1 MLWLPIEIWIIIFK
15 FLDLKDLFMFKFL
28 SRKSNSIYFSVG
40 REKNLFFLIEASKKV
55 FNVNNYHFNFN
66 SILLKEFILDLKR
79 RFTFSKY
86 LYLRSSLEEISREI
100 TISNIFL
107 HLFYCPRSSFA
118 KSECICARLF
128 LKKEVEVNAE
138 YLENLNILPHLDIDE
153 NEIEMHAFE
162 FNFFWNNEQQR
173 SVINSNVKRCL
184 STFIVQYNKQFLLL
198 FLEIQIRIFMNFFV
212 KLSKSFSK
220 EKDERELFLKMSLYF
235 VRKFSIY
242 VMNSMKFSE
251 LEKLFDEI
259 EFAQFKFLKVI
270 NNKYKEELIKKYED

>member
-15 FLDLKDLFMFKFL
+15 FLDLKDLFSFKFL

-40 REKNLFFLIEASKKV
+40 REKNLFFLIETSKKV
-55 FNVNNYHFNFN
+55 FNLNNYHFNFN
-66 SILLKEFILDLKR
+66 AILLKEFILDLKR

-118 KSECICARLF
+118 KSECICARVF

-270 NNKYKEELIKKYED
+270 NNKYKEELIKKYEN

>member
-1 MLWLPIEIWIIIFK
+1 M
-15 FLDLKDLFMFKFL
+15 
-28 SRKSNSIYFSVG
+28 
-40 REKNLFFLIEASKKV
+40 
-55 FNVNNYHFNFN
+55 NNYQFNFN
-66 SILLKEFILDLKR
+66 AILLKEFILDLKR

-86 LYLRSSLEEISREI
+86 LHLRSSLEEISREI
-100 TISNIFL
+100 TISNIFM

-138 YLENLNILPHLDIDE
+138 YLENLNILPHLDIVE

-162 FNFFWNNEQQR
+162 FNFFWNNEHQR

-184 STFIVQYNKQFLLL
+184 STFIVQYNKEFLLL

-212 KLSKSFSK
+212 RVPKNFSE

-242 VMNSMKFSE
+242 VMNSIKFSE
-251 LEKLFDEI
+251 LDKLFEEI

-270 NNKYKEELIKKYED
+270 NKKYKEELIKKYED

>member
-1 MLWLPIEIWIIIFK
+1 M
-15 FLDLKDLFMFKFL
+15 
-28 SRKSNSIYFSVG
+28 
-40 REKNLFFLIEASKKV
+40 
-55 FNVNNYHFNFN
+55 NNYHFNFN
-66 SILLKEFILDLKR
+66 AILLKEFILDLKR

-100 TISNIFL
+100 TISNIFM

-173 SVINSNVKRCL
+173 SVINSNIKRCL
-184 STFIVQYNKQFLLL
+184 STFIVQYHKQFLLL

>member
-1 MLWLPIEIWIIIFK
+1 M
-15 FLDLKDLFMFKFL
+15 
-28 SRKSNSIYFSVG
+28 G
-40 REKNLFFLIEASKKV
+40 LFFLIDTSKKV
-55 FNVNNYHFNFN
+55 FDVNDYYDNFN
-66 SILLKEFILDLKR
+66 LLLQKNFIVDLKR
-79 RFTFSKY
+79 RFSFSKY

-100 TISNIFL
+100 TISNMFF

-128 LKKEVEVNAE
+128 LKKDLWVNAE
-138 YLENLNILPHLDIDE
+138 YLENLNILPHLEIDE

-242 VMNSMKFSE
+242 VINNIKFSNLNE
-251 LEKLFDEI
+251 LFEEI
-259 EFAQFKFLKVI
+259 DYGQFKFLKVI
-270 NNKYKEELIKKYED
+270 NKKYKEELNRKYED

>member
-1 MLWLPIEIWIIIFK
+1 M
-15 FLDLKDLFMFKFL
+15 
-28 SRKSNSIYFSVG
+28 
-40 REKNLFFLIEASKKV
+40 
-55 FNVNNYHFNFN
+55 NNYHFNFN
-66 SILLKEFILDLKR
+66 AILLKEFILDLKR

-100 TISNIFL
+100 TISNIFM

-162 FNFFWNNEQQR
+162 FNFFWNNDHQR

-242 VMNSMKFSE
+242 VINSMKFSE
-251 LEKLFDEI
+251 LEKLFEEI

-270 NNKYKEELIKKYED
+270 NKKYKEELIKKYED

>member
-15 FLDLKDLFMFKFL
+15 FLDLKDLFSFKFL

-40 REKNLFFLIEASKKV
+40 REKNLFFLIETSKKV
-55 FNVNNYHFNFN
+55 FNLNNYHFNFN
-66 SILLKEFILDLKR
+66 AILLKEFILDLKR

-118 KSECICARLF
+118 KSECICARVF

-162 FNFFWNNEQQR
+162 FNFFWNNDHQR

-212 KLSKSFSK
+212 RLSKNFSK

-242 VMNSMKFSE
+242 VMNSINFSE
-251 LEKLFDEI
+251 LERLFEEI
-259 EFAQFKFLKVI
+259 GFSQFKFLKVI
-270 NNKYKEELIKKYED
+270 NKKYKEELKRKYED

>member
-15 FLDLKDLFMFKFL
+15 FLDLKDLFSFKFL

-40 REKNLFFLIEASKKV
+40 QEKNLFFLIETSKKV
-55 FNVNNYHFNFN
+55 FNLNNYHFNFN
-66 SILLKEFILDLKR
+66 AILLKEFILDLKR

-118 KSECICARLF
+118 KSECICARVF

-162 FNFFWNNEQQR
+162 FNFFWNNDHQR

-242 VMNSMKFSE
+242 VINSMKFSE
-251 LEKLFDEI
+251 LEKLFEEI

-270 NNKYKEELIKKYED
+270 NKKYKEELIKKYED